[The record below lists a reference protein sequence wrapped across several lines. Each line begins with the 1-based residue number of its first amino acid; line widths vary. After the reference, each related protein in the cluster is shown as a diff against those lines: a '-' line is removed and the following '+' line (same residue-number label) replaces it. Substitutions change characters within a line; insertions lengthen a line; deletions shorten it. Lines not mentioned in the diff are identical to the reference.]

1 MTTLLQH
8 SLYLTVTALFL
19 LIFKRI
25 FKKKLSAKWQVL
37 LWGLLLVRFLVPT
50 LPQSEISVFNA
61 IPTPQT
67 VTYQQPESVPLTQMG
82 PTSQTQFPLSDV
94 MPMEKEPVKPKWDAF
109 VVPVWIAGGTTLLAY
124 FVLVYFWN
132 LKAMNKQAEITDS
145 DTLSLLEECK
155 EILGIKQK
163 VKLYR
168 GDTTPMLAGVCKPR
182 ILLPDGY
189 TGEETKSILLHE
201 LCHLKHGDILILWVA
216 VLLICFQWFNP
227 IIWYC
232 FFVLRRDLEVYC
244 DERVLSYV
252 SDKKEYAA
260 LLLKTALNKNRFLVG
275 TTSLQNGEKEVQRR
289 IRYIAQFRKPKVLW
303 SVVIALLALLITAVC
318 LTNSTP
324 DYQMS
329 EDKYVDYI
337 NRPMGAIMAE
347 LDYADEK
354 TAVFHYLDGLFVY
367 DIKKEELIHKFD
379 LSKFNCATHSQ
390 GEVGLLVSVSKDGKT
405 ILLTSQGQED
415 IVKNFDNYLIDTQS
429 GTVKTTKQA
438 ALTLPITRRETE
450 LLIPYGEG
458 WIADRCIVQG
468 ETVYYLSYSK
478 GKVDNIHLNKR
489 TDNVKDEYYPFHA
502 QLYSYAGKHFHFWGK
517 AEAYFSLDYPGYHE
531 IFDQEKALGVAE
543 EVYLPDIANLSQMNN
558 HSENT
563 EVTALSG
570 YDYNIYKITETQGYP
585 AASGKTETHDLTMYC
600 LEYPTKPDTFVVLF
614 FETESFSEEEVDLM
628 LQSFTFT
635 PVAELISSEVH
646 KNLKPN
652 ESIMVNSGMAWHIIL
667 EEQDLPE
674 IEKLIRISGYDPN
687 FSIESMEERRI
698 YDKNKF
704 LGKNLYFYVLEIEK
718 DDGTTYPKLYI
729 FNYDTAELLLSSPYS
744 KERGLDAQRLFIKL
758 NEFTASEVKSA
769 LYVLTKQYMETEY
782 INAFSP
788 YYQCLSQEIQNWNES
803 GNEATF
809 LYHTT
814 DQYWNRDPDKVD
826 YIIQEKE
833 AGNLERY
840 ERLKENYLK
849 PIISNFELKIVWN
862 GTTPTL
868 YHNASPTGV
877 EWTPIKM
884 TDFVGDMPR

>member
-37 LWGLLLVRFLVPT
+37 LWGLLFIRFLVPT
-50 LPQSEISVFNA
+50 LPQSEISVFNV

-67 VTYQQPESVPLTQMG
+67 FTYQQPESVPLTQMG

-94 MPMEKEPVKPKWDAF
+94 MPMEKEPVKPKLDAF
-109 VVPVWIAGGTTLLAY
+109 VVPIWMAGGTTLLTY
-124 FVLVYFWN
+124 FVLIYFWN
-132 LKAMNKQAEITDS
+132 LKKIKKQVEITDS

-155 EILGIKQK
+155 EILRVKRK
-163 VKLYR
+163 VNLYQ
-168 GDTTPMLAGVCKPR
+168 GETTPMLAGVCKPR

-252 SDKKEYAA
+252 SGKKEYAA

-289 IRYIAQFRKPKVLW
+289 IRYIAQFQKPKVLW
-303 SVVIALLALLITAVC
+303 SMVIALLALLITAVC
-318 LTNSTP
+318 LTNSTS

-354 TAVFHYLDGLFVY
+354 TAIFHYLDGLFVY
-367 DIKKEELIHKFD
+367 DIKKDELIHKFD

-390 GEVGLLVSVSKDGKT
+390 GEVALLVSVSKDGKT

-468 ETVYYLSYSK
+468 DTVYYLSYSK

-531 IFDQEKALGVAE
+531 IFAQEKALGVAE
-543 EVYLPDIANLSQMNN
+543 EVYLPDIATLSQVNN
-558 HSENT
+558 HSEIT
-563 EVTALSG
+563 TVTPLSG
-570 YDYNIYKITETQGYP
+570 YDYNIYKITETQGFP
-585 AASGKTETHDLTMYC
+585 AASGKTEAHDLTMYC
-600 LEYPTKPDTFVVLF
+600 LEYPTKPGTFVVLF
-614 FETESFSEEEVDLM
+614 FETGTFSEEEVDLM

-635 PVAELISSEVH
+635 PIAELISSEVH
-646 KNLKPN
+646 NNLKPN

-667 EEQDLPE
+667 EEKDLPE
-674 IEKLIRISGYDPN
+674 IEKLIRLSGYDPN

-698 YDKNKF
+698 YDKNQF
-704 LGKNLYFYVLEIEK
+704 LGKNLYFYMLNIEK
-718 DDGTTYPKLYI
+718 EDGTTYPKLYI
-729 FNYDTAELLLSSPYS
+729 FNYDTAELLLSGPYS
-744 KERGLDAQRLFIKL
+744 KEREYDATRLFVLL

-769 LYVLTKQYMETEY
+769 LYVLTKQYMENEY
-782 INAFSP
+782 IKAFSP
-788 YYQCLSQEIQNWNES
+788 YYQCLSQEIQNWKES

-849 PIISNFELKIVWN
+849 PILANFELKIVWN

-877 EWTPIKM
+877 EWAPIKM